1 MPAFQPVA
9 TPGALPSHDPIVQT
23 DHPDGLT
30 AITGPGVELGVWT
43 RTLNPVLNAWVEELG
58 PPDIPH
64 GRVLVA
70 AGDAAAGVRGILNH
84 FPSGHQAGAQAFVE
98 DVAHL
103 AELFSRLTGA
113 DLIDIRIDHIRHDAC
128 WKFHRDAVP
137 LRLITTYCGPGTEIV
152 PPVHSADALR
162 DQQSYQGPLMR
173 VPHQSVAV
181 FKGAL
186 SASSGIVHRSPPIAG
201 QDISRLMV
209 CLNTRSAVS
218 PELSGT
224 MMARAGL

>member
-1 MPAFQPVA
+1 MQAFQPIA
-9 TPGALPSHDPIVQT
+9 TPDALPSHDPIVQT
-23 DHPDGLT
+23 DHADGLS
-30 AITGPGVELGVWT
+30 AITEPGVELGLWT
-43 RTLNPVLNAWVEELG
+43 RTLDPVLNAWVDELEAPG
-58 PPDIPH
+58 IPH

-70 AGDAAAGVRGILNH
+70 AGDAAAGVRGIMNH

-98 DVAHL
+98 DVARL
-103 AELFSRLTGA
+103 AALFSRLTGA
-113 DLIDIRIDHIRHDAC
+113 ELIDIRIDHIRHDAC

-137 LRLITTYCGPGTEIV
+137 LRLITTYRGPGTEIV
-152 PPVHSADALR
+152 PPARSADALR
-162 DQQSYQGPLMR
+162 DQQSYKGSLMR

-218 PELSGT
+218 PELMGSMT
-224 MMARAGL
+224 A